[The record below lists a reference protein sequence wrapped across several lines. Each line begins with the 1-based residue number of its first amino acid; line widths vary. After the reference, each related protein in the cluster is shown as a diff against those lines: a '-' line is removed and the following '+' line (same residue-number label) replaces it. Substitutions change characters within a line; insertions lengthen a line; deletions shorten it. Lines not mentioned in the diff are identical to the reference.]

1 MGQTPGSPD
10 TAPLRI
16 RPAQLGD
23 ASDVAALLD
32 QLGYPC
38 TRDEAAE
45 RISRVLHDPRSNL
58 LLGELE
64 GKVCGLVSMDTR
76 YSITRGADLAR
87 ITALVVTPDS
97 ARQGIGR
104 QLLREIET
112 VARQA
117 RAVRLEVTSNLRR
130 EGAHQFYLDCGYV
143 EGSRHFIK
151 LLGD

>member
-1 MGQTPGSPD
+1 MGPSP
-10 TAPLRI
+10 APPDAALRI

-38 TRDEAAE
+38 TREEAAD
-45 RISRVLHDPRSNL
+45 RISRVLHDAGSHL
-58 LLGELE
+58 LLGEIA
-64 GKVCGLVSMDTR
+64 GKVCGLVAMDTR

-87 ITALVVTPDS
+87 ITALVVSPDC

-117 RAVRLEVTSNLRR
+117 RAVRLEVTSNPKR

-143 EGSRHFIK
+143 EGSQHFIK